1 MEKKEIVELSEKDIK
16 KKINNIAD
24 RDSYENI
31 SADFEEK
38 RAAMALLGF
47 GNSSLSKDLFQNQ
60 EIELPKMTDK
70 KFIGEKL
77 MQFSSEMI
85 TSPHI
90 DLELLQ
96 EIIKVQNNIEDSN
109 IPLSNEVKEILIED
123 KVLESI
129 KGLERESNLKRLKA
143 NIEEGRI
150 DDQQEWIK
158 LLKKNTDY
166 DRIELSQEEQQHFVS
181 QHPVN
186 QPASAEIKEQS
197 NYKSKPQ
204 IPVVQKDMEE
214 YWREKYIQKMNEYG
228 LTEVHMDKY
237 LKQTNRK
244 YKDNK
249 HVAKL
254 YNAYDWLLDRT
265 VYPFKEVSISKLDDE
280 YNFVTKVT
288 LTVTTINCM
297 SSFFDKMACFLNI

>member
-129 KGLERESNLKRLKA
+129 KGLARFRGGTA
-143 NIEEGRI
+143 NIT
-150 DDQQEWIK
+150 
-158 LLKKNTDY
+158 N
-166 DRIELSQEEQQHFVS
+166 
-181 QHPVN
+181 
-186 QPASAEIKEQS
+186 AEAFQLIRHI
-197 NYKSKPQ
+197 Y
-204 IPVVQKDMEE
+204 
-214 YWREKYIQKMNEYG
+214 
-228 LTEVHMDKY
+228 
-237 LKQTNRK
+237 
-244 YKDNK
+244 
-249 HVAKL
+249 
-254 YNAYDWLLDRT
+254 
-265 VYPFKEVSISKLDDE
+265 
-280 YNFVTKVT
+280 
-288 LTVTTINCM
+288 
-297 SSFFDKMACFLNI
+297 